1 MSDISTKLHES
12 IQRAGY
18 SYGELAKL
26 TGIPKSAIQ
35 RYATGATP
43 KIPMDRLQLLANA
56 LNVSAQ
62 YLMGWEEKK
71 DPLHQLAEK
80 KVQEEH
86 VLELVNGDPELTE
99 FLEELRD
106 NPDMRMLFSVTK
118 GASKEDVQAAVRII
132 LALRGDQMPSG
143 D

>member
-43 KIPMDRLQLLANA
+43 KIPMDRLQQLAKV

-62 YLMGWEEKK
+62 YLMGWDEKK
-71 DPLHQLAEK
+71 DPLYQLAEQ

-86 VLELVNGDPELTE
+86 VKELVNGDPELTDL
-99 FLEELRD
+99 LERVRD
-106 NPDMRMLFSVTK
+106 DPHMRMLFSVTK
-118 GASKEDVQAAVRII
+118 DATAEDLEKAIKII
-132 LALRGDQMPSG
+132 QMLKG
-143 D
+143 E